1 MQVRCS
7 LSQLCDLFFL
17 MANVIIYK
25 REKMIH
31 QIEFKKGVQ
40 EVLSSKKKQ

>member
-1 MQVRCS
+1 
-7 LSQLCDLFFL
+7 
-17 MANVIIYK
+17 MANIIIYK

-40 EVLSSKKKQ
+40 EVLSSKKKKNKIKTKREKLLLDQD